1 MKRAALI
8 CLTLI
13 GQLAACTG
21 APATGD
27 LALTIEA
34 PASIRSY
41 APFAPLAETDSTE
54 SKPCATLATVQVS
67 LTNLATDEVLQLS
80 TPIAQQGRAEFN
92 DIPVGDYTIYVSII
106 ALSKA
111 EVYAGVVTEA
121 VGADQIN
128 EISLTLVETGGC
140 PRPTPPAPT
149 TLAFP
154 ARSSCVN
161 LRISGFKS
169 EGTYVFLVGETVIEN
184 IGEADETTWFYD
196 KRLDKDFF
204 SFKSVWS
211 DDKARSLKSTDS
223 ANITAKKDDSTICF
237 NPYND
242 SSRHFSLNGSNVAL
256 AWDEPDDPNPGETY
270 SGVVWYQYSKR
281 RTDAPVGTAI
291 TDITQAPANSDLQI
305 CSAAPGT
312 DNCGN
317 ILLPSSRP
325 ITLEAF
331 SAISTSAGMIFRSSG
346 TVEIRE

>member
-1 MKRAALI
+1 M
-8 CLTLI
+8 
-13 GQLAACTG
+13 
-21 APATGD
+21 
-27 LALTIEA
+27 
-34 PASIRSY
+34 
-41 APFAPLAETDSTE
+41 
-54 SKPCATLATVQVS
+54 
-67 LTNLATDEVLQLS
+67 
-80 TPIAQQGRAEFN
+80 
-92 DIPVGDYTIYVSII
+92 
-106 ALSKA
+106 
-111 EVYAGVVTEA
+111 
-121 VGADQIN
+121 
-128 EISLTLVETGGC
+128 
-140 PRPTPPAPT
+140 
-149 TLAFP
+149 
-154 ARSSCVN
+154 
-161 LRISGFKS
+161 
-169 EGTYVFLVGETVIEN
+169 FLVGETVIEN

-242 SSRHFSLNGSNVAL
+242 SSQHFSLNGSNVAL